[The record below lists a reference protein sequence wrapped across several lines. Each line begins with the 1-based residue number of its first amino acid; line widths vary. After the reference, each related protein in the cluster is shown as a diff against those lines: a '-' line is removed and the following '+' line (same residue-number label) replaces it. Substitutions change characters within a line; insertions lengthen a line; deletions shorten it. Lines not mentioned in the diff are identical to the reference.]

1 MKDIKKLDRFVHIK
15 ERVLDA
21 RRAELAEANH
31 ALQDA
36 SDRLAAA
43 RKARLLAIETLTSPQ
58 EKGADELSQ
67 LAQMVTLATD
77 AERKAEEDF
86 LAAQSLQEERTDE
99 VAEANR
105 DVKTL
110 EVLRERSAKERSRE
124 ISKRA
129 QHASDEAAA
138 RIGG

>member
-1 MKDIKKLDRFVHIK
+1 MKDAKKLERFITIK

-31 ALQDA
+31 ALQEA
-36 SDRLAAA
+36 NDRLLEAQQT
-43 RKARLLAIETLTSPQ
+43 RLRAIEALTTTQDMSA
-58 EKGADELSQ
+58 EELSQ
-67 LAQMVTLATD
+67 QARFVSIATETERR
-77 AERKAEEDF
+77 AEQEY
-86 LAAQSLQEERTDE
+86 LAAQSLLDERKNE
-99 VAEANR
+99 VADANR

-110 EVLRERSAKERSRE
+110 EVLRERGAKERRREQSR
-124 ISKRA
+124 RA